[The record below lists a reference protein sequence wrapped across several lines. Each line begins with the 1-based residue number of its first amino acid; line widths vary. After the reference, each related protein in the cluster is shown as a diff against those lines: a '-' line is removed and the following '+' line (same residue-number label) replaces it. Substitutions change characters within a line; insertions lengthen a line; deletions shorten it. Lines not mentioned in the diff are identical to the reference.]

1 MYMCMHMSMCGLPQ
15 AVARLEKAEK
25 CSNISEHR
33 LNLVAG
39 ALDLAALH
47 TPTDSVVRAV
57 RDDEDV
63 FEPGFELNTE
73 EHKQWLEKWRDDE
86 DED

>member
-1 MYMCMHMSMCGLPQ
+1 MCVDYPQ
-15 AVARLEKAEK
+15 AAARLEKAEK

-39 ALDLAALH
+39 ALVPRPRGPAD
-47 TPTDSVVRAV
+47 TPTDSVVRAL

-63 FEPGFELNTE
+63 FEPGFELDTE
-73 EHKQWLEKWRDDE
+73 EHKQWLEKWRDEE
-86 DED
+86 DAED